1 MRIILVNDD
10 FGAKIF
16 VSLPFQF
23 HLKTRYLK
31 KRYYQII
38 FLLVVFIFAVFIHHA
53 CNTYILTH
61 EQTMLTK
68 DTLPEG
74 NIIIGRFM
82 ERETES

>member
-23 HLKTRYLK
+23 HLKTRYLKTRYLK

-74 NIIIGRFM
+74 NIIIG
-82 ERETES
+82 